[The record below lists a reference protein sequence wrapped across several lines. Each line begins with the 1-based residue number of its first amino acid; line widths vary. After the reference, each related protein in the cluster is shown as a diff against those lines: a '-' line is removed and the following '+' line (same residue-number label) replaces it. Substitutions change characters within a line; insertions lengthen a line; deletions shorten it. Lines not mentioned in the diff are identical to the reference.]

1 MKLPNPKPADREKLA
16 ATTSNYAKL
25 RDWLGGETPP
35 SEPEIL
41 AAIRVE
47 ISRAKG
53 SRHAIMQRLNAAYI
67 ALKQSELNAAIAA
80 CHK

>member
-1 MKLPNPKPADREKLA
+1 
-16 ATTSNYAKL
+16 
-25 RDWLGGETPP
+25 LGGETPP
-35 SEPEIL
+35 SESEIL